1 MFRFLFVSLIT
12 FFGLHAI
19 SSVTTLQYFRRHVL
33 RERSGSHR
41 PKILLPIVCLVSI
54 PFLSGC
60 AGMASGVLAAASVAP
75 LGGMTSTTSE
85 TPKPEL
91 TQLQKR
97 QLQQRSYDAVKT
109 SDILT
114 VAISVLQDD
123 GFVVQNANPDLG
135 LLNMTKQFSKDTT
148 QTYQAGLFYQVQI
161 PSSDYSTITA
171 NLTVREHGEQTR
183 VRLSANLSK
192 MGMGGMVADE
202 LLDPTFYQN
211 FYAKLEKGIFIENQ
225 KL

>member
-1 MFRFLFVSLIT
+1 MFRFLFVRLIT
-12 FFGLHAI
+12 FFGFHATWGM
-19 SSVTTLQYFRRHVL
+19 TTNIYFWRHAR
-33 RERSGSHR
+33 RERYGSHC

-54 PFLSGC
+54 PHLSGC
-60 AGMASGVLAAASVAP
+60 AGMTPGVFP
-75 LGGMTSTTSE
+75 LGGMMSTTSQATE
-85 TPKPEL
+85 TPKSEL

-123 GFVVQNANPDLG
+123 GFVVQSANHELG
-135 LLNMTKQFSKDTT
+135 LLSMTKQFSKDTT

-183 VRLSANLSK
+183 VRMSASLSK
-192 MGMGGMVADE
+192 MGMGGMTADE
-202 LLDPTFYQN
+202 LLDPAFYQN
-211 FYAKLEKGIFIENQ
+211 FYAKLEKGIFIEGQ